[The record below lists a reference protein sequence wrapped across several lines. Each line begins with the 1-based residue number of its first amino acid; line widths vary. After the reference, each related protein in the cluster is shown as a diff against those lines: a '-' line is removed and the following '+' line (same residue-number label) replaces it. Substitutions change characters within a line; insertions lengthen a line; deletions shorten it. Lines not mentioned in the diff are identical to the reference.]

1 MALMVL
7 SGSRRVSNLE
17 SIMNQNTGGGDKKAG
32 IPPTANIPDS
42 VYNAYVEN
50 GNGIMTL
57 MNMRKNRFKTPPSQ
71 YLPLNITNVR
81 GGRIFHRP

>member
-7 SGSRRVSNLE
+7 SGSKRASNLQ
-17 SIMNQNTGGGDKKAG
+17 SIMNKNMGGGSKKAG
-32 IPPTANIPDS
+32 TPPTANIPDS
-42 VYNAYVEN
+42 VYNAYVES
-50 GNGIMTL
+50 GNGL
-57 MNMRKNRFKTPPSQ
+57 LSLVNMRKNRFKTPPSQ